1 MNGNIFV
8 LDMEATGGDTV
19 IMPQDLAPLV
29 NELINFKNPRLK
41 DAFRDIFKICRKKN
55 SWEFTKEEI
64 KWSHF
69 ARKYFNELLQG
80 TIKRGAQK
88 GIYQIHPDTISIL
101 EAKTIGLSKGEI
113 SFDASVEQICEKC
126 RSTQKELQVLLGY
139 FKKKLKETIKQR
151 DSYCKENQM
160 HYFVFHGEI
169 AVLKDVIKR
178 IKGILNPKR
187 EELEKLLDYLEI
199 P

>member
-64 KWSHF
+64 KWSYF

-88 GIYQIHPDTISIL
+88 GIYQISPETINIL
-101 EAKTIGLSKGEI
+101 EAKSIGISKGEI
-113 SFDASVEQICEKC
+113 SFDASVEQSCEKC
-126 RSTQKELQVLLGY
+126 RSTQEELKTLLGY
-139 FKKKLKETIKQR
+139 FKKKLKETKKQR
-151 DSYCKENQM
+151 DAEPMNYL
-160 HYFVFHGEI
+160 VFHREVLI
-169 AVLKDVIKR
+169 LEDAVKR
-178 IKGILNPKR
+178 IKDILRNASKGGIK
-187 EELEKLLDYLEI
+187 
-199 P
+199 

>member
-1 MNGNIFV
+1 MDGNIFV

-139 FKKKLKETIKQR
+139 FKKKLKETKKQR
-151 DSYCKENQM
+151 DAEPMNYL
-160 HYFVFHGEI
+160 VFHREVFI
-169 AVLKDVIKR
+169 LEDVVKQ